1 MATQLPSRRH
11 SDHEQQHMQR
21 MSEALK
27 VAVLQSVN
35 ARAWLIPSLG
45 WFTDKICVP
54 MAVVTGGLCC
64 LQVAFMEQAV
74 PMLDALGFV
83 ERYAWYFLSPDQAY
97 DGHNGL
103 PLDTASL
110 YLMNGSATP
119 TGHAYSSF

>member
-1 MATQLPSRRH
+1 MNAGICGALCCLQVAFM
-11 SDHEQQHMQR
+11 EQA
-21 MSEALK
+21 AL
-27 VAVLQSVN
+27 
-35 ARAWLIPSLG
+35 IIHSLG
-45 WFTDKICVP
+45 FCQGRASSHLSPDHRCMTISGV
-54 MAVVTGGLCC
+54 LCC

-119 TGHAYSSF
+119 TGQAYSSF

>member
-1 MATQLPSRRH
+1 M
-11 SDHEQQHMQR
+11 
-21 MSEALK
+21 
-27 VAVLQSVN
+27 LQSEQSKVT
-35 ARAWLIPSLG
+35 ASSTPSVWPLG
-45 WFTDKICVP
+45 WPPPVAGISG
-54 MAVVTGGLCC
+54 MLCC

>member
-1 MATQLPSRRH
+1 
-11 SDHEQQHMQR
+11 

-27 VAVLQSVN
+27 TAVLLSVD

-45 WFTDKICVP
+45 SFTDKIYLP
-54 MAVVTGGLCC
+54 LWLLSMAASAA

-74 PMLDALGFV
+74 PMLDALGYV

>member
-1 MATQLPSRRH
+1 MQASVALSAACRWPSWSR
-11 SDHEQQHMQR
+11 QR
-21 MSEALK
+21 S
-27 VAVLQSVN
+27 SFT
-35 ARAWLIPSLG
+35 AWAFVKAEPAH
-45 WFTDKICVP
+45 ICPQTISGV
-54 MAVVTGGLCC
+54 LCC

-119 TGHAYSSF
+119 TGQAYSSF

>member
-1 MATQLPSRRH
+1 MIPGMAS
-11 SDHEQQHMQR
+11 SS
-21 MSEALK
+21 MSEL
-27 VAVLQSVN
+27 
-35 ARAWLIPSLG
+35 
-45 WFTDKICVP
+45 
-54 MAVVTGGLCC
+54 LCC

-74 PMLDALGFV
+74 PMLDALGYV

-119 TGHAYSSF
+119 TGRAYSSF